1 MLTIQPSVFIWTVIC
16 FCLLMLILN
25 RLLFRP
31 MLRFMDER
39 QEKVNRAA
47 AKKEENR
54 SLLAE
59 AEAALEE
66 RKRKNADLTDANEQ
80 ERIAAA
86 QKEADQRLEQ
96 ARRESEREL
105 QTQQEH
111 FAAER
116 RNFDAELEQGLEE
129 LAQAFVSKFV
139 S

>member
-59 AEAALEE
+59 AEAALEQ
-66 RKRKNADLTDANEQ
+66 RKQKNADLTAASEQ

-86 QKEADQRLEQ
+86 QKEADQRLAQ
-96 ARRESEREL
+96 ARRESERDY
-105 QTQQEH
+105 QTQQENC
-111 FAAER
+111 AAER
-116 RNFDAELEQGLEE
+116 RNFDAELGQGLEE
-129 LAQAFVSKFV
+129 LAQAFVSKFF

>member
-59 AEAALEE
+59 AEAALEQ
-66 RKRKNADLTDANEQ
+66 RKRKNADLTAANEQ

-86 QKEADQRLEQ
+86 QKEADQRLAQ

-111 FAAER
+111 FAADR
-116 RNFDAELEQGLEE
+116 RNFDAGLEQGLEE

>member
-47 AKKEENR
+47 ATNEENR
-54 SLLAE
+54 SLRAA
-59 AEAALEE
+59 AEAALEQ
-66 RKRKNADLTDANEQ
+66 RKRKNADLTAANEQ

-86 QKEADQRLEQ
+86 QKEADQRLAQ

>member
-59 AEAALEE
+59 AEAALEQ
-66 RKRKNADLTDANEQ
+66 RKRKNADLTAANEQ

>member
-66 RKRKNADLTDANEQ
+66 RKRKNADLTAANEQ

-86 QKEADQRLEQ
+86 QKEADQRLAQ

-111 FAAER
+111 FAADR
-116 RNFDAELEQGLEE
+116 RNFDAGLEQGLEE

>member
-59 AEAALEE
+59 AEAALEQ
-66 RKRKNADLTDANEQ
+66 RKRKNADLTAANEQ

-86 QKEADQRLEQ
+86 QKEADQRLAQ

-116 RNFDAELEQGLEE
+116 RNFDAGLEQGLEE

>member
-66 RKRKNADLTDANEQ
+66 RERKNADLTAANEQ